1 MSAWAARWEDA
12 LARIDAGVRSRVLS
26 DDVLRALRVIEADRS
41 FGPVALERVAR
52 LVEACP
58 VEVRR

>member
-1 MSAWAARWEDA
+1 MSAWSVRWEDA
-12 LARIDAGVRSRVLS
+12 LARIDAGVRLRVLS

-41 FGPVALERVAR
+41 FGPAALERVAL